1 MNGRILELAKNPE
14 LFQIKDLELLNG
26 EINKH
31 PYIQSLR
38 ALHLLGTHRL
48 KPENYANE
56 LSVTAAYTTDKKILY
71 QLINSVEKSKP
82 SSAIVEETKPEI
94 ETAPE
99 VVAENEVLSEE
110 PKNKFTEI
118 ESKEIEAPK
127 PVFVNGEL
135 NRILFE
141 GEEDFLEREIEIID
155 LESTIESGQIVTQK
169 SEVAVNPAEK
179 PVFVEA
185 KDAETFS
192 KETIVEEEII
202 SEEKDLIENSSNVSL
217 HETEEFLPEVK
228 VEAPIADSATDDLP
242 KFSETDDAE
251 TFSKEIIVEEEIIS
265 EEKDLIENPS
275 NVSFYETEAF
285 LPKVES
291 SIEDAATNNL
301 PKFSETDD
309 AETFSKEII
318 VKEEIISEEKD
329 LIENPSNVSFHETE
343 AFLPEVNVETPT
355 ENPETEDVHN
365 FTETTDAENF
375 SKEVII
381 EEESISEEE
390 TTIEDSSK
398 LSFHATAE
406 FLPDV
411 KISSNPKKEE
421 FKEVEKPALNKHE
434 AEMQRLIA
442 EVEAKM
448 KASKSQK
455 KSSAE
460 KDETPKSAEVNFSE
474 TQSFDLE
481 KAADKKPAVIEKE
494 EEDLEEEII
503 TEEQPST
510 EEKIEL
516 QSTSIVEESIEKE
529 VEADQEK
536 KSEWKPMSFASN
548 IPDALISKTTEE
560 TSVKKEEV
568 ETPKPSIIKQA
579 EKETLKE
586 ETPAAERPI
595 FNVSFFTQNVSAQE
609 KENKKEEIQPLVEE
623 KKPTEILEDS
633 NVPNFI
639 NTWQSWLKIDRT
651 KEVAKEKIEISITEI
666 KNKVIENFIEKE
678 PRISKLKEESDFVI
692 KERND
697 DISHLMTETLANLYT
712 EQKLYAKAIKAFGIL
727 SEKHPDKK
735 PHFDDK
741 IKQIKEL
748 RQNK

>member
-82 SSAIVEETKPEI
+82 SSIIVEETKPEI

-99 VVAENEVLSEE
+99 VVAENEVLTEE

-141 GEEDFLEREIEIID
+141 GEEDFLERELEIID

-169 SEVAVNPAEK
+169 SEVAINPAEK
-179 PVFVEA
+179 PVF
-185 KDAETFS
+185 AES
-192 KETIVEEEII
+192 K
-202 SEEKDLIENSSNVSL
+202 
-217 HETEEFLPEVK
+217 
-228 VEAPIADSATDDLP
+228 
-242 KFSETDDAE
+242 
-251 TFSKEIIVEEEIIS
+251 
-265 EEKDLIENPS
+265 
-275 NVSFYETEAF
+275 
-285 LPKVES
+285 
-291 SIEDAATNNL
+291 
-301 PKFSETDD
+301 D

-343 AFLPEVNVETPT
+343 AFLPEVKVETPT
-355 ENPETEDVHN
+355 ENSETEEVHK

-381 EEESISEEE
+381 KEETISEEE

-411 KISSNPKKEE
+411 KITSNPKKKE

-455 KSSAE
+455 KPSEE

-481 KAADKKPAVIEKE
+481 KAADKKPAVIEKQQ
-494 EEDLEEEII
+494 DIKEEIVV
-503 TEEQPST
+503 EKPPST

-516 QSTSIVEESIEKE
+516 QSTSIVQKSVLKE
-529 VEADQEK
+529 VEVDQEK
-536 KSEWKPMSFASN
+536 KPEWKPMSFSSN

-560 TSVKKEEV
+560 TSVIKEEV
-568 ETPKPSIIKQA
+568 ETPRPSIINQA

-595 FNVSFFTQNVSAQE
+595 FNVSFFTQNVSALE
-609 KENKKEEIQPLVEE
+609 KENKKEDIQPLVEE